1 MNIKIDSRK
10 IVKGDI
16 FIAIRGNNDD
26 GHNYIESAINNGSSL
41 IICEKGNFS
50 IPTIIVDDTKKYL
63 EEYLKEKYYNEIKD
77 IKLIGMTGTN
87 GKTTTCYLIYQ
98 ALNISNI
105 KCAYI
110 GTIGFYINGE
120 KKVLNNTTPNIYELY
135 EMLLECKKNNI
146 EYVVMEVSSQ
156 GIEEGRIN
164 TLLFDYVIF
173 SNLTQDHLDYHKTM
187 NNYLKSKQ
195 KLFKKTRNGV
205 AIINSD
211 DKYYKSFLLNNKNIT
226 YGKNGDYKISDIN
239 SNITGSSFK
248 LNNIKYETKLIG
260 EYNIYNISVVI
271 ILLNLLNVSN
281 IQNIISLLKF
291 PPGRMDIIK
300 YNSNNI
306 IVDYAHTPD
315 AVKKILEEINKLKQ
329 NKVITIIG
337 CGGNRDKT
345 KRGIMGSIAC
355 NYSDYVIFTSDNP
368 RNEDPKKIIEDI
380 ICKLDNKNYEI
391 KINRKKAIKRGIQL
405 LKKNDILLLL
415 GKGHENY
422 QIIKNNKIN
431 FDDKEEVLKIIRR

>member
-26 GHNYIESAINNGSSL
+26 GHNYIESAINNGASL
-41 IICEKGNFS
+41 IICEKGSFS